1 MLAQTTDVLNAKV
14 FTNKGRKVLKRLY
27 FLGPNAFIRISH
39 VFLKAFILIVFL
51 LSAGA
56 ANAQREVIMN
66 DQTDQ
71 HIFTYGEIQ
80 CFEDST
86 SSLNFDQIR
95 SDQISSHFKA
105 SWSSTP
111 QNYNISSTY
120 WYRIKIKHSSAT
132 NKKWI
137 LEFFDQTIDDI
148 TAYVPTGN
156 GAYQSKHFG
165 AFNKF
170 ADRTYH
176 HKNFEINLN
185 IYPDKE
191 LTYYFR
197 IKSHQTADIIIVMRS
212 IGWFIQYAL
221 NEYLLFGVFYGMIL
235 VFAFYNFLMFLAVRQ
250 KQYLYYILY
259 NLSVAFYELCN
270 DGVGYQ
276 YIWPNSPGW
285 NQYAYGFALCC
296 VSVFA
301 LIFTDKLLFLKTNAP
316 WLHKSIWVL
325 ISIRVVF
332 FFVCLFAD
340 KQWFNYKFLEF
351 IPLCIAFYTG
361 IYVFWKGYRPARFF
375 VLGYSFLF
383 VGFVIKLLTTFGKID
398 FGTVG
403 YYSLSICFILE
414 MIFFAFALSD
424 QVRILKK
431 VKDNAQR
438 EIIKQLRD
446 KEKLKE
452 SINARLEKEVRER
465 TSEVIEKAQII
476 EQQNEDLNRANE
488 ILQRQADEIL
498 RMNQLLENDNQV
510 LQHDFEKVTRD
521 RIMST
526 EVDFEEF
533 SKIYPDA
540 DSCYRLLAELKWK
553 QGYKCHKCGNDHSF
567 SGRTPYSR
575 KCTKCSH
582 EESVTAFT
590 LLHNIRIPITK
601 GFYLIFLVYSSGG
614 KISSHKLAEILEIR
628 QSTCWQ
634 YSNRI
639 KKLLSGRPKKIRS
652 LNGEGWSKLL
662 LEDVHV
668 Q

>member
-1 MLAQTTDVLNAKV
+1 MERSYFFNLSKLNKTCGCLLKV
-14 FTNKGRKVLKRLY
+14 RL
-27 FLGPNAFIRISH
+27 
-39 VFLKAFILIVFL
+39 VIVFFL
-51 LSAGA
+51 FAGSVH
-56 ANAQREVIMN
+56 AQRKMLMS

-80 CFEDST
+80 CLEDPTGTLQFS
-86 SSLNFDQIR
+86 
-95 SDQISSHFKA
+95 QISSGPDTSQFKD

-111 QNYNISSTY
+111 QNYDIGSVY
-120 WYRIKIKHSSAT
+120 WYRIKIRHPAST
-132 NKKWI
+132 QKKWI

-148 TAYVPTGN
+148 TAYLPTAN
-156 GAYQSKHFG
+156 GGYEHKHFG
-165 AFNKF
+165 ALNKF
-170 ADRTYH
+170 GDRTFH
-176 HKNFEINLN
+176 HKNFEVNLD

-197 IKSHQTADIIIVMRS
+197 VRSHQRADIIIVLRS
-212 IGWFIQYAL
+212 VGWFIQYAL
-221 NEYLLFGVFYGMIL
+221 DEYFLFGVFYGMIL
-235 VFAFYNFLMFLAVRQ
+235 VFAFYNLLMFLAVKQ

-259 NLSVAFYELCN
+259 NLSVGFYELCN
-270 DGVGYQ
+270 DGVGYE
-276 YIWPNSPGW
+276 YLWPNAPGW
-285 NQYAYGFALCC
+285 NQYAYGVALCC

-301 LIFTDKLLFLKTNAP
+301 LVFTDRLLFVKTNAP
-316 WLHKSIWVL
+316 WLHKL
-325 ISIRVVF
+325 IRVIIGIRTVF
-332 FFVCLFAD
+332 FFVCFFFD

-351 IPLCIAFYTG
+351 IPLCIAFFTG
-361 IYVFWKGYRPARFF
+361 IYVLIRGYRPARFF
-375 VLGYSFLF
+375 VLGYSFLL
-383 VGFVIKLLTTFGKID
+383 VGFIIKLLAAFGRID

-414 MIFFAFALSD
+414 MVFFAFALSD
-424 QVRILKK
+424 QVRVLKK
-431 VKDNAQR
+431 SKDSAQR
-438 EIIKQLRD
+438 ETIRQL
-446 KEKLKE
+446 KEKEIFKE
-452 SINARLEKEVRER
+452 SINIRLEKQVQER
-465 TSEVIEKAQII
+465 TSEVIEKAKII
-476 EQQNEDLNRANE
+476 EQQNEDLYHANE
-488 ILQRQADEIL
+488 ILQLQAEEIM
-498 RMNQLLENDNQV
+498 RMNQLLENNNRV
-510 LQHDFEKVTRD
+510 LQTDFEKVSRD

-533 SKIYPDA
+533 SRIYPDA

-553 QGYKCHKCGNDHSF
+553 QGYQCHKCGNDHSF

-601 GFYLIFLVYSSGG
+601 GFYLIFLVYSSSG

-639 KKLLSGRPKKIRS
+639 KKLLSGRPKRTKS
-652 LNGEGWSKLL
+652 ENGDGWSKLL
-662 LEDVHV
+662 LEDVHA

>member
-1 MLAQTTDVLNAKV
+1 MYPKALIRFLIFFSKGFALTALLLLANVA
-14 FTNKGRKVLKRLY
+14 R
-27 FLGPNAFIRISH
+27 
-39 VFLKAFILIVFL
+39 
-51 LSAGA
+51 
-56 ANAQREVIMN
+56 AQREMVMT
-66 DQTDQ
+66 DQADQ

-80 CFEDST
+80 TLEDPKGTLQFSQVLSGPD
-86 SSLNFDQIR
+86 SSQ
-95 SDQISSHFKA
+95 FKD

-111 QNYNISSTY
+111 QNYNISSVY
-120 WYRIKIKHSSAT
+120 WYRIKIKHPSST
-132 NKKWI
+132 QKRWM

-148 TAYVPTGN
+148 TAYVPTQS

-165 AFNKF
+165 ALNRFGN
-170 ADRTYH
+170 RTYH
-176 HKNFEINLN
+176 HKNFEINLE

-197 IKSHQTADIIIVMRS
+197 VKSHQTADIIIVLRS
-212 IGWFIQYAL
+212 VGWFIQYAL

-235 VFAFYNFLMFLAVRQ
+235 VFAFYNLLMFFAVKQR
-250 KQYLYYILY
+250 QYLYYILY

-270 DGVGYQ
+270 DGVGYE
-276 YIWPNSPGW
+276 YLWPNSPGW
-285 NQYAYGFALCC
+285 NQYAYGVALCC

-301 LIFTDKLLFLKTNAP
+301 LMFTNKLLFVKTNVP
-316 WLHKSIWVL
+316 WLHKVIWSV
-325 ISIRVVF
+325 ISLRIVF
-332 FFVCLFAD
+332 FFVCFFAD

-351 IPLCIAFYTG
+351 IPLCIAFFTG
-361 IYVFWKGYRPARFF
+361 IYVFLKGYRPARFF

-383 VGFVIKLLTTFGKID
+383 VGFLIKLLTTFGQID
-398 FGTVG
+398 FGTIG

-431 VKDNAQR
+431 VKENAQR
-438 EIIKQLRD
+438 EIINQLRD

-452 SINARLEKEVRER
+452 SINLRLEKEVEER
-465 TSEVIEKAQII
+465 THEVIEKAKII

-488 ILQRQADEIL
+488 ILQHQAEEIL
-498 RMNQLLENDNQV
+498 RMNQLLENDNKV
-510 LQHDFEKVTRD
+510 LQNDFEKVSRD

-533 SKIYPDA
+533 SRIYPDA

-553 QGYKCHKCGNDHSF
+553 QGYSCHKCGNDHSF
-567 SGRTPYSR
+567 HGRTPYSR

-601 GFYLIFLVYSSGG
+601 GFYLIFLVYSSNG

-634 YSNRI
+634 YSTRI
-639 KKLLSGRPKKIRS
+639 KKLLSGRSRKTKPES
-652 LNGEGWSKLL
+652 GEGWSKLL
-662 LEDVHV
+662 LEDVHA

>member
-1 MLAQTTDVLNAKV
+1 MD
-14 FTNKGRKVLKRLY
+14 
-27 FLGPNAFIRISH
+27 
-39 VFLKAFILIVFL
+39 
-51 LSAGA
+51 
-56 ANAQREVIMN
+56 
-66 DQTDQ
+66 DQNDQ

-80 CFEDST
+80 SIEDPKGTLQFSQV
-86 SSLNFDQIR
+86 SSG
-95 SDQISSHFKA
+95 SDSSKFKD

-111 QNYNISSTY
+111 QNYDIASVY
-120 WYRIKIKHSSAT
+120 WYRIRIKHPSST
-132 NKKWI
+132 QKRWI
-137 LEFFDQTIDDI
+137 LEFFDQTIDDV
-148 TAYVPTGN
+148 TAYIPTAN
-156 GAYQSKHFG
+156 NTYESKHFG
-165 AFNKF
+165 ALHKF
-170 ADRTYH
+170 GERTYH

-185 IYPDKE
+185 IYPGKE

-197 IKSHQTADIIIVMRS
+197 VKSHQTADIIIVLRS
-212 IGWFIQYAL
+212 VGWFIQYAL

-235 VFAFYNFLMFLAVRQ
+235 VFSFYNLLMFIAVRQ
-250 KQYLYYILY
+250 RQYLYYIFY

-276 YIWPNSPGW
+276 YLWPNSPGW

-301 LIFTDKLLFLKTNAP
+301 LMFTDKLLFVKTNAP
-316 WLHKSIWVL
+316 WLHRL
-325 ISIRVVF
+325 IQAVIGIRILF
-332 FFVCLFAD
+332 FFVCYFTD

-351 IPLCIAFYTG
+351 IPLCIAFFTG
-361 IYVFWKGYRPARFF
+361 VYIFIRGYRPARFF

-383 VGFVIKLLTTFGKID
+383 VGFIVKLLIAFGQINI
-398 FGTVG
+398 GTIG

-424 QVRILKK
+424 QVRVLKK
-431 VKDNAQR
+431 SKENAQR
-438 EIIKQLRD
+438 EMISQLRE

-452 SINARLEKEVRER
+452 SINIRLEKEVKER
-465 TSEVIEKAQII
+465 TAEVIEKARII
-476 EQQNEDLNRANE
+476 EQQNEDLNHVNE
-488 ILQRQADEIL
+488 ILQQQAEEIM
-498 RMNQLLENDNQV
+498 RMNELLEIDNKV
-510 LQHDFEKVTRD
+510 LQHDVEKVTRD

-533 SKIYPDA
+533 SRIYPDA

-601 GFYLIFLVYSSGG
+601 GFYLIFLVYSSNG
-614 KISSHKLAEILEIR
+614 KISSHKLAEILDIR

-639 KKLLSGRPKKIRS
+639 KKLLSGRPRKTRS
-652 LNGEGWSKLL
+652 ENGEGWSKLL

>member
-1 MLAQTTDVLNAKV
+1 MAFVL
-14 FTNKGRKVLKRLY
+14 F
-27 FLGPNAFIRISH
+27 
-39 VFLKAFILIVFL
+39 
-51 LSAGA
+51 AGA
-56 ANAQREVIMN
+56 VYAQREILIN
-66 DQTDQ
+66 DQTNQ
-71 HIFTYGEIQ
+71 RIFTYGYIQ
-80 CFEDST
+80 CLEDPKGAFQ
-86 SSLNFDQIR
+86 FDQVLLGPV
-95 SDQISSHFKA
+95 SSKFKD

-111 QNYNISSTY
+111 QNYDISSVY
-120 WYRIKIKHSSAT
+120 WYRIRIKHPSST
-132 NKKWI
+132 EKRWI
-137 LEFFDQTIDDI
+137 LEFFDQTIDDV
-148 TAYVPTGN
+148 TAYLPTAN
-156 GAYQSKHFG
+156 GVYESKHFG
-165 AFNKF
+165 ALNKF
-170 ADRTYH
+170 GDRTYH

-197 IKSHQTADIIIVMRS
+197 VKSHQTADIIIVLRS
-212 IGWFIQYAL
+212 VGWFIQYAL

-235 VFAFYNFLMFLAVRQ
+235 VFSFYNLLMFIAVRQ
-250 KQYLYYILY
+250 QQYLYYIFY

-276 YIWPNSPGW
+276 YLWPNSPGW
-285 NQYAYGFALCC
+285 NQYAYGLALCC

-301 LIFTDKLLFLKTNAP
+301 LVFTDRLLFVKINAP
-316 WLHKSIWVL
+316 WLHEL
-325 ISIRVVF
+325 IRAVIGIRIVF
-332 FFVCLFAD
+332 FFVCFFVGR
-340 KQWFNYKFLEF
+340 QWFNYKFLEF
-351 IPLCIAFYTG
+351 IPLCIAFFTG
-361 IYVFWKGYRPARFF
+361 MYVFVRGYRPARFF

-383 VGFVIKLLTTFGKID
+383 VGFVIKLLAAFGQIN
-398 FGTVG
+398 FGTIG

-424 QVRILKK
+424 QVRVLKK
-431 VKDNAQR
+431 SKDSAQR
-438 EIIKQLRD
+438 EMIRQLKE

-452 SINARLEKEVRER
+452 SINIRLEKEVLER
-465 TSEVIEKAQII
+465 TTEVIEKVRII
-476 EQQNEDLNRANE
+476 EQQNDDLNHANE
-488 ILQRQADEIL
+488 ILQRQAEEIM
-498 RMNQLLENDNQV
+498 RMNQLLENDNKV
-510 LQHDFEKVTRD
+510 LLNDFEKVSRD

-533 SKIYPDA
+533 SRIYPDA
-540 DSCYRLLAELKWK
+540 DSCYRLLAELKWT
-553 QGYKCHKCGNDHSF
+553 QGYKCHKCSNDHSF

-601 GFYLIFLVYSSGG
+601 GFYLIFLVYSSNG

-639 KKLLSGRPKKIRS
+639 KKLLLGRPRRTKS
-652 LNGEGWSKLL
+652 ENGEGWSKLL
-662 LEDVHV
+662 LEDVHA

>member
-1 MLAQTTDVLNAKV
+1 MQRLSFFNPGK
-14 FTNKGRKVLKRLY
+14 FNKAGRRLLK
-27 FLGPNAFIRISH
+27 G
-39 VFLKAFILIVFL
+39 FL
-51 LSAGA
+51 LTAFLLLAGTTY
-56 ANAQREVIMN
+56 AQREMVMS
-66 DQTDQ
+66 DQADQ

-80 CFEDST
+80 CLEDPKGT
-86 SSLNFDQIR
+86 LQFDQI
-95 SDQISSHFKA
+95 SGPDSSKFKD

-111 QNYNISSTY
+111 QNYNIGSVY
-120 WYRIKIKHSSAT
+120 WYRIRIKHPSST
-132 NKKWI
+132 QKKWI

-148 TAYVPTGN
+148 TAYLPTVN
-156 GAYQSKHFG
+156 GGYESEHFG
-165 AFNKF
+165 ALNKF
-170 ADRTYH
+170 GNRTYH

-197 IKSHQTADIIIVMRS
+197 VKSHQTADIIIVLRS
-212 IGWFIQYAL
+212 VGWFIQYAL
-221 NEYLLFGVFYGMIL
+221 DEYLLFGVFYGMIL
-235 VFAFYNFLMFLAVRQ
+235 VFAFYNLLMFIAVRQ
-250 KQYLYYILY
+250 RQYLYYILY
-259 NLSVAFYELCN
+259 NLSVGFYELCN
-270 DGVGYQ
+270 DGVGFE
-276 YIWPNSPGW
+276 YIWPNSPIW

-301 LIFTDKLLFLKTNAP
+301 LMFTDKLLFVKNNAP
-316 WLHKSIWVL
+316 WLHKVIRAV
-325 ISIRVVF
+325 ISIRIVF
-332 FFVCLFAD
+332 FFLCFFVD
-340 KQWFNYKFLEF
+340 KQWFNYKFIEF
-351 IPLCIAFYTG
+351 IPLCIAFFTG
-361 IYVFWKGYRPARFF
+361 IYIFIRGYRPARFF

-383 VGFVIKLLTTFGKID
+383 AGFIIKLLAAFGQIN

-403 YYSLSICFILE
+403 YYSLSICFIFE
-414 MIFFAFALSD
+414 MVFFAFALSD
-424 QVRILKK
+424 QVRVLKK
-431 VKDNAQR
+431 SKDNAQR
-438 EIIKQLRD
+438 EMIRQLRE

-452 SINARLEKEVRER
+452 SINIRLEKEVQER
-465 TSEVIEKAQII
+465 TAEVIEKVRII
-476 EQQNEDLNRANE
+476 EQQNEDLNHANE
-488 ILQRQADEIL
+488 VLQQQAEEIM
-498 RMNQLLENDNQV
+498 RMNELLENDNRV
-510 LQHDFEKVTRD
+510 LQNDFEKVSRD

-533 SKIYPDA
+533 SRIYPDA

-601 GFYLIFLVYSSGG
+601 GFYLIFLVYSSNG
-614 KISSHKLAEILEIR
+614 KISSHKLAEILAIR

-634 YSNRI
+634 YSHRI
-639 KKLLSGRPKKIRS
+639 KKLLSGRPRRAKS
-652 LNGEGWSKLL
+652 ENSEGWSKLL

>member
-1 MLAQTTDVLNAKV
+1 MGLERLPFLYFKK
-14 FTNKGRKVLKRLY
+14 TNKTGQNLFKGA
-27 FLGPNAFIRISH
+27 FLA
-39 VFLKAFILIVFL
+39 AFL
-51 LSAGA
+51 LLAVTA
-56 ANAQREVIMN
+56 RAQIEMVM
-66 DQTDQ
+66 DDHADQ

-80 CFEDST
+80 CLEDPKGT
-86 SSLNFDQIR
+86 LQFDQV
-95 SDQISSHFKA
+95 SSGTGSAQFKD

-111 QNYNISSTY
+111 QNYDIGSVY
-120 WYRIKIKHSSAT
+120 WYRIRIKHPSLT
-132 NKKWI
+132 QKKWI
-137 LEFFDQTIDDI
+137 LEFFDQTIDDV
-148 TAYVPTGN
+148 TAYIPTAN

-165 AFNKF
+165 ALHKF
-170 ADRTYH
+170 GERTYH
-176 HKNFEINLN
+176 HKNFELNLD

-197 IKSHQTADIIIVMRS
+197 VKSHQTADIIIVLRS
-212 IGWFIQYAL
+212 VGWFIQYAL
-221 NEYLLFGVFYGMIL
+221 DEYLLFGVFYGMIL
-235 VFAFYNFLMFLAVRQ
+235 VFSFYNLLMFLAIRQ
-250 KQYLYYILY
+250 RQYLYYIFY

-270 DGVGYQ
+270 DGVGYE
-276 YIWPNSPGW
+276 YLWPNSPVW

-301 LIFTDKLLFLKTNAP
+301 LMFTDKLLFVKTNAP
-316 WLHKSIWVL
+316 WLHRL
-325 ISIRVVF
+325 IQAVIGIRIIF
-332 FFVCLFAD
+332 FFICFFID
-340 KQWFNYKFLEF
+340 KQWFNYKFLEI
-351 IPLCIAFYTG
+351 IPLCIAFFTG
-361 IYVFWKGYRPARFF
+361 IYVFIRGYRPARFF

-383 VGFVIKLLTTFGKID
+383 VGFMIKLLSAFGQID
-398 FGTVG
+398 VGTVG

-424 QVRILKK
+424 QVRVLKK
-431 VKDNAQR
+431 SKENAQR
-438 EIIKQLRD
+438 EMIRQLRE

-452 SINARLEKEVRER
+452 SINVRLEKEVRER
-465 TSEVIEKAQII
+465 TAEVIDKARII
-476 EQQNEDLNRANE
+476 EQQNEDLNHANE
-488 ILQRQADEIL
+488 ILQRQAQEIM
-498 RMNQLLENDNQV
+498 RMNELLEIDNKV
-510 LQHDFEKVTRD
+510 LQHDVEKVSRD

-601 GFYLIFLVYSSGG
+601 GFYLIFLVYSSNG
-614 KISSHKLAEILEIR
+614 KISSHKLAEILAIR

-639 KKLLSGRPKKIRS
+639 KKLLAGRPRKNKS
-652 LNGEGWSKLL
+652 ENGEGWSKLL

>member
-1 MLAQTTDVLNAKV
+1 MKRSGFFCPKAFVQIARLFSKV
-14 FTNKGRKVLKRLY
+14 FVL
-27 FLGPNAFIRISH
+27 II
-39 VFLKAFILIVFL
+39 FL
-51 LSAGA
+51 LPATV
-56 ANAQREVIMN
+56 ANAQREVALN

-80 CFEDST
+80 CLEDT
-86 SSLNFDQIR
+86 KGTLQFNQIL
-95 SDQISSHFKA
+95 SGNIPQQFKD

-111 QNYNISSTY
+111 QNYNIGSVY
-120 WYRIKIKHSSAT
+120 WYKIRIKYHSAT
-132 NKKWI
+132 QKKWI

-148 TAYVPTGN
+148 TAYLPAEN
-156 GAYQSKHFG
+156 GIYRTKHFG
-165 AFNKF
+165 ALNRF

-185 IYPDKE
+185 TYPNQE
-191 LTYYFR
+191 VTYYFR
-197 IKSHQTADIIIVMRS
+197 VRSHQTADIIIVLRS
-212 IGWFIQYAL
+212 VGWFIQYAL
-221 NEYLLFGVFYGMIL
+221 DEYLLFGIFYGMIL
-235 VFAFYNFLMFLAVRQ
+235 VFAFYNLLMFIAVRQ
-250 KQYLYYILY
+250 RQYLYYILY

-270 DGVGYQ
+270 DGVGYE
-276 YIWPNSPGW
+276 YLWPNSPGW

-301 LIFTDKLLFLKTNAP
+301 LMFTNKLLLLKTNAP
-316 WLHKSIWVL
+316 WLHKLIWTVIGL
-325 ISIRVVF
+325 RLVY
-332 FFVCLFAD
+332 FFVCFFVNE
-340 KQWFNYKFLEF
+340 QWFNYKFLEF
-351 IPLCIAFYTG
+351 IPLCIAFCTG
-361 IYVFWKGYRPARFF
+361 IYVFWRGYRPARFF

-383 VGFVIKLLTTFGKID
+383 AGVVIKLLTSFGKIN

-446 KEKLKE
+446 KEKLRE
-452 SINARLEKEVRER
+452 SINVRLEKEVRER
-465 TSEVIEKAQII
+465 TSEVIEKARII
-476 EQQNEDLNRANE
+476 EQQNNELNQANE
-488 ILQRQADEIL
+488 ILKHQAEEIL
-498 RMNQLLENDNQV
+498 RMNQLLENDKQV
-510 LQHDFEKVTRD
+510 LQHDFEKVSRD

-540 DSCYRLLAELKWK
+540 DSCYRLLAELKWR

-567 SGRTPYSR
+567 IGRTPYSR

-590 LLHNIRIPITK
+590 LLHNTRIPITK
-601 GFYLIFLVYSSGG
+601 SFYLIFLVYSSGG

-639 KKLLSGRPKKIRS
+639 KKLLTAHPRRTTPK
-652 LNGEGWSKLL
+652 NGEGWSKLL
-662 LEDVHV
+662 LEDVHI

>member
-1 MLAQTTDVLNAKV
+1 MFYYNPFTLGANFCLRGLAVLICLLL
-14 FTNKGRKVLKRLY
+14 TNTV
-27 FLGPNAFIRISH
+27 
-39 VFLKAFILIVFL
+39 
-51 LSAGA
+51 SAQ
-56 ANAQREVIMN
+56 NEMVMN
-66 DQTDQ
+66 DQADQ
-71 HIFTYGEIQ
+71 HIFTYHEIE
-80 CFEDST
+80 CLEDAKGTLQFSQV
-86 SSLNFDQIR
+86 SSGPV
-95 SDQISSHFKA
+95 SSQFKE

-111 QNYNISSTY
+111 QNYNIGSVY
-120 WYRIKIKHSSAT
+120 WYRIRIKHPPAT
-132 NKKWI
+132 QKRWI

-148 TAYVPTGN
+148 IAYIPSADGS
-156 GAYQSKHFG
+156 YRSKHFG
-165 AFNKF
+165 ALNKF
-170 ADRTYH
+170 GDRTYH
-176 HKNFEINLN
+176 HKNFEVNLD

-191 LTYYFR
+191 FTYYFR
-197 IKSHQTADIIIVMRS
+197 IKSHQTADVIIVLRS
-212 IGWFIQYAL
+212 VGWFIQYAL
-221 NEYLLFGVFYGMIL
+221 DEYLLFGIFYGMIL
-235 VFAFYNFLMFLAVRQ
+235 VFAFYNLLMFIAVKQR
-250 KQYLYYILY
+250 QYLYYILY

-270 DGVGYQ
+270 DGVGYE
-276 YIWPNSPGW
+276 YLWPGAPGW

-296 VSVFA
+296 VSIFA
-301 LIFTDKLLFLKTNAP
+301 LVFTDKLLFVKTNAP
-316 WLHKSIWVL
+316 WLHKVL
-325 ISIRVVF
+325 WGVIGLRMVYFLVC
-332 FFVCLFAD
+332 FFVN
-340 KQWFNYKFLEF
+340 KQWFNFKFIEF
-351 IPLCIAFYTG
+351 IPLCIAFFTG

-383 VGFVIKLLTTFGKID
+383 VGFIIKVLTNFGQID

-431 VKDNAQR
+431 TKEVAQR
-438 EIIKQLRD
+438 ETISQLRE

-465 TSEVIEKAQII
+465 TSEVIDKARII
-476 EQQNEDLNRANE
+476 EQQNEALNRSNE
-488 ILQRQADEIL
+488 ILQEQAGEIL
-498 RMNQLLENDNQV
+498 RMNRLLENDNQL
-510 LQHDFEKVTRD
+510 LQHDFEKVSRD

-526 EVDFEEF
+526 KVDFEEF
-533 SKIYPDA
+533 SRIYPDG

-553 QGYKCHKCGNDHSF
+553 QGYRCHKCGNDHSF
-567 SGRTPYSR
+567 AGRTPYSR

-601 GFYLIFLVYSSGG
+601 GFYLIFLVYSSNG
-614 KISSHKLAEILEIR
+614 KISSHKLAEILGIR

-639 KKLLSGRPKKIRS
+639 KKLLAGQPRKIKA
-652 LNGEGWSKLL
+652 GDDGGWSRLL